1 MNKNYLIA
9 LNLIRIE
16 LVKKIKKLEAK
27 RKDPEKFEIII
38 NGDKYNSEIEILE
51 AYGCNII
58 SSAQRDTAMKKFR
71 EWEKGTFDEVLDYQI
86 RYYKKYLYDI
96 NQGFVEE
103 KVLNL
108 IEELVH
114 KEKEKR

>member
-1 MNKNYLIA
+1 MNKNYLTA

-27 RKDPEKFEIII
+27 RKDSENFEIII

-71 EWEKGTFDEVLDYQI
+71 EWEKGTFDEVLEYQI

-96 NQGFVEE
+96 NQELLGEE
-103 KVLNL
+103 EN
-108 IEELVH
+108 E
-114 KEKEKR
+114 

>member
-9 LNLIRIE
+9 LNLIRNE

-27 RKDPEKFEIII
+27 RKDPDNFEIII
-38 NGDKYNSEIEILE
+38 NGDKYNSEIEIIE

-71 EWEKGTFDEVLDYQI
+71 EWEKGSFDEVLEYQI

-96 NQGFVEE
+96 NQELLGEE
-103 KVLNL
+103 EN
-108 IEELVH
+108 E
-114 KEKEKR
+114 